1 MLAIKN
7 VQSDLVLEKLIYF
20 NTYYSLVYG
29 ACLIFQTS
37 FRCGYLKLDD
47 KVALIMPIFT
57 VLWCFVEFF
66 RLRLGSFGNKCE
78 SVSCVCAPA
87 PPLQRSARLST
98 HASPSLTTWQVPELS
113 AFLVL
118 IYLPQLP
125 VVIWLS
131 FVSYP
136 DGVLPLDLA
145 SGIPQLIFLVAQAS
159 YAWRAIRTIIG
170 KQTADF
176 VTLCQLETA
185 TRQADVL
192 VGGAGGAEAG
202 EAGGAIRRRKVRPA
216 GLGGSSRNLL
226 GPGDSRVSDAGTGS
240 PFQQPPSNSP
250 GGPPLGATASL
261 PPLPPGG
268 TAALAASRV
277 GLRDVAREGIAG
289 MGRALGGGAQPQ
301 PFSQTSRKLAEELR

>member
-1 MLAIKN
+1 M
-7 VQSDLVLEKLIYF
+7 
-20 NTYYSLVYG
+20 
-29 ACLIFQTS
+29 
-37 FRCGYLKLDD
+37 
-47 KVALIMPIFT
+47 
-57 VLWCFVEFF
+57 
-66 RLRLGSFGNKCE
+66 
-78 SVSCVCAPA
+78 
-87 PPLQRSARLST
+87 
-98 HASPSLTTWQVPELS
+98 
-113 AFLVL
+113 L

-145 SGIPQLIFLVAQAS
+145 SGIPQLVLLAAQAS

-185 TRQADVL
+185 ARQADVL

-202 EAGGAIRRRKVRPA
+202 EAGGAIRRRRVRP

-226 GPGDSRVSDAGTGS
+226 GPGDSRASDAGTGS
-240 PFQQPPSNSP
+240 PLQQLPSSSP
-250 GGPPLGATASL
+250 GGAPPLAATASL

-289 MGRALGGGAQPQ
+289 MGRALAGVAQPQ